1 MARDTLTFTVEG
13 SLELA
18 DLTGALRLFTDFVQT
33 LGADIAKGTPVH
45 WHIEA
50 VKGGSL
56 TAVLR
61 GEVEASEASEVPE
74 RIIRGI
80 GIVTTSLVTGE
91 PIPYSAP
98 VQAAAI
104 ALTRAIHGSITALHI
119 QTDESDVTLTTPI
132 PAEEERGLRT
142 HALGSIDGTVQTLQ
156 RREGYI
162 FTLYDSLLDR
172 PVRCFLHPDQEPLM
186 REAWGKRVCV
196 TGRIGRDALTGRA
209 IDIRDIMAVQ
219 ILPEVPVGTY
229 TKALGLLASED
240 HTLPE
245 VLVRRLR
252 DADEC

>member
-1 MARDTLTFTVEG
+1 MARDTLTLTIEG

-18 DLTGALRLFTDFVQT
+18 DLTGALRLFTHFVHT
-33 LGADIAKGTPVH
+33 LSADIAKGTTVR

-56 TAVLR
+56 TATLR
-61 GEVEASEASEVPE
+61 GEVDASEISEIPE

-98 VQAAAI
+98 VQDAAM
-104 ALTRAIHGSITALHI
+104 ALTRAIQGSITALHV
-119 QTDESDVTLTTPI
+119 QTDESDVRLTTPI
-132 PAEEERGLRT
+132 PEEDERGLRT
-142 HALGSIDGTVQTLQ
+142 HALGSIEGTVQTLQ

-172 PVRCFLHPDQEPLM
+172 PVRCYLHPDQEKLM
-186 REAWGKRVCV
+186 REAWGQRVRV

-209 IDIRDIMAVQ
+209 IDIRDIWEVQ
-219 ILPEVPVGTY
+219 ILPDVPDGTY

-240 HTLPE
+240 PTLPE

-252 DADEC
+252 DAD